1 MERDR
6 AEEPRPRISVVEGLL
21 WGIFTVSVILSIC
34 PWDPGGIPDGLY
46 ADEIFKLNQLR
57 HLVETGGDMWGLSFP
72 LYDHVYLYLAA
83 PVAWVFG
90 PTPAVLRTFSVLMIV
105 AASLVFFRL
114 TRCYGW
120 DRRLSALAMVL
131 FFLSPSLLAVKRLIM
146 EVNALV
152 LMLVVAWY
160 FWFRALEKGTFWAHA
175 LGGLAWGGA
184 VYAYT
189 SARFLVVVFFGF
201 FLAASWL
208 KGGKHRRGI
217 PISVIAFVV
226 AVVPLLIQ
234 WLIFSG
240 LLEGRY
246 MEVSGLKKGIHG
258 DLFTRAPLNYLKI
271 VFSFLW
277 FDGDSNLRHH
287 FGPGGETYLAFLP
300 LVVIGLWRSLRNWRD
315 IKQVFLLW
323 GLLVFPLPAIA
334 TLEPMHNLR
343 TLHVLPFLVI
353 LAGQGADWL
362 LTRGGNKPLK
372 AMAVGLLSL
381 SLLQG
386 AGLLA
391 YYTARYRTRANPY
404 FYSGA
409 FQAIER
415 SRKKAGER
423 RLLIHESLFIDET
436 GYVELDE
443 MNGHVIYAYGLL
455 VPWRYDRG
463 LDKYEKYVFQKEAG
477 YEAGDL
483 VVLMCPKMFLGRYK
497 SLSAEDVEKVY
508 KLNPADYR
516 IIEHWPAGL
525 RGAES
530 LEWVFL
536 LLEKKERRRS

>member
-6 AEEPRPRISVVEGLL
+6 TEEPRPRISVVEGVL
-21 WGIFTVSVILSIC
+21 WAVFVVSVILSLC
-34 PWDPGGIPDGLY
+34 PWDPGGVPDGLY

-57 HLVETGGDMWGLSFP
+57 HLVETGGDMWGLAFP
-72 LYDHVYLYLAA
+72 LYDHVYLYLAV

-105 AASLVFFRL
+105 AASLVFYRL

-120 DRRLSALAMVL
+120 DRRLSILAAVL

-152 LMLVVAWY
+152 LMLTLAWY
-160 FWFRALEKGTFWAHA
+160 FWIRALERGTFWSHA

-208 KGGKHRRGI
+208 KGGIHRRRI
-217 PISVIAFVV
+217 PVSLIAFGVV
-226 AVVPLLIQ
+226 LVPLFIQ
-234 WLIFSG
+234 GLIFTG

-246 MEVSGLKKGIHG
+246 LEVSGLKKGIHG

-300 LVVIGLWRSLRNWRD
+300 LVAVGLWRSLRNWRD
-315 IKQVFLLW
+315 IKQAFLLW
-323 GLLVFPLPAIA
+323 GFLVFPLPAIA

-343 TLHVLPFLVI
+343 TLHALPFLVI

-362 LTRGGNKPLK
+362 LTRSARRPLK
-372 AMAVGLLSL
+372 VITVGLLSL

-391 YYTARYRTRANPY
+391 YYAARYRTLAGPY

-409 FQAIER
+409 FQAIDRAKE
-415 SRKKAGER
+415 KAGAR

-436 GYVELDE
+436 GTVDLDE
-443 MNGHVIYAYGLL
+443 MHGHVIHAYELL

-463 LDKYEKYVFQKEAG
+463 LDKYEKYVFQQEAV
-477 YEAGDL
+477 YEPGGH
-483 VVLMCPKMFLGRYK
+483 VVLMCPKRFLAGYK
-497 SLSAEDVEKVY
+497 SLNARDIEKVY
-508 KLNPADYR
+508 KLNPEDYR
-516 IIEHWPAGL
+516 IVDHWPAGL